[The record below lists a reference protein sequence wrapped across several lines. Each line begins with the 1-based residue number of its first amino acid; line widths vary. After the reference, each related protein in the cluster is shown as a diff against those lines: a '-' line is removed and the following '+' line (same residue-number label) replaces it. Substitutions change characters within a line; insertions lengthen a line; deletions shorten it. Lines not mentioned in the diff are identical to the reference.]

1 MIIDRRRK
9 AHPNVVALR
18 RNLFRSCR
26 HVAARHFIFPHLI
39 SDFQFEPS
47 RALTNLSDAYSV
59 SYISSYDENDN
70 DDAPGLMTKSDEVNI
85 PRWIRI
91 METFSVIRP
100 P

>member
-1 MIIDRRRK
+1 MIIDTRRK

-26 HVAARHFIFPHLI
+26 HVDPFAARHFIFPHLI

-47 RALTNLSDAYSV
+47 RALTNLSDA
-59 SYISSYDENDN
+59 YISSYDENDN

>member
-9 AHPNVVALR
+9 AHPNVP
-18 RNLFRSCR
+18 SCR
-26 HVAARHFIFPHLI
+26 RSALYFPA
-39 SDFQFEPS
+39 SDFGFSIRTLPS
-47 RALTNLSDAYSV
+47 ADKSLRCI

-70 DDAPGLMTKSDEVNI
+70 DDAPGLMTKSDEVDI

>member
-1 MIIDRRRK
+1 MIIDTRRK

-18 RNLFRSCR
+18 RNLFRSWR
-26 HVAARHFIFPHLI
+26 HPFAARHFIFPHLI

-47 RALTNLSDAYSV
+47 RALTNL